1 MLNLNTLQIKQTLD
15 NAGINSEST
24 KKRIISIAVGLSV
37 ARLVT
42 IPTTPVEGYS
52 DYYNINVK
60 REIDTSIYDVNEQIL
75 IDIDLASSIAR
86 NYWFI
91 RYKTIYPIMDNG
103 LTVTPEYDL
112 FCKLS
117 CVDLHISLDDYNFC
131 NEHKVVLTNLIN
143 VLGKII
149 K

>member
-1 MLNLNTLQIKQTLD
+1 MLNLNTLQLKQLLD
-15 NAGINSEST
+15 DAGIDSEST

-37 ARLVT
+37 ARLVE
-42 IPTTPVEGYS
+42 IPSTPVEGYV
-52 DYYNINVK
+52 DHYDNNVK
-60 REIDTSIYDVNEQIL
+60 RQADTYIYDTNEQIL
-75 IDIDLASSIAR
+75 VDIDLASSIAR
-86 NYWFI
+86 NYWFV